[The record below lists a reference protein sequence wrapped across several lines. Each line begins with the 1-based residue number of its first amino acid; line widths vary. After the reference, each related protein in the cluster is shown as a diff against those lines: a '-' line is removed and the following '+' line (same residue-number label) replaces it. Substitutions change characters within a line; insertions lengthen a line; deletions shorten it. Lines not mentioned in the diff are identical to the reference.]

1 MTLISPNSRAIVP
14 ENVLVQELDGEAVLL
29 DLKSETYFG
38 LDEVGMRM
46 WHVLITSPS
55 TQDAC
60 KMLLDEYDVSSE
72 NLENDLNTLLEQLVK
87 QGLLDIRN
95 E

>member
-1 MTLISPNSRAIVP
+1 MRFISPNAHVAVP

-46 WHVLITSPS
+46 WQILTTSPS
-55 TQDAC
+55 IKNAYER
-60 KMLLDEYDVSSE
+60 LLDEYDVAPE
-72 NLENDLNTLLEQLVK
+72 TLQNDLDKMLDQLVQKGLLEV
-87 QGLLDIRN
+87 RN